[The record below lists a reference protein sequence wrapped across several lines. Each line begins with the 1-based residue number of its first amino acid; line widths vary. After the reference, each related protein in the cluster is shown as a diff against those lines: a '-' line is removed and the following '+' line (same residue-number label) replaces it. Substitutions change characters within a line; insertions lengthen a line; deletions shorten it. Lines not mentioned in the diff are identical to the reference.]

1 MTTPHKNSIKSSI
14 DLFESMAEHH
24 FIKIL
29 QSIDPLEYPWL
40 LSCLVSMRQVDQE
53 HFNRQWQFLLTL
65 LDQGQTSFLEDQARL
80 LDETIHPQS
89 LESLKSQMTQLRTQ
103 IYTSHALVL
112 SEEDLKTHLCLLV
125 LFFSYAI
132 ETQTTLSKVIEK
144 IALVFEFELEKLY
157 EWQREFD
164 YLLTQHALQFILEN

>member
-1 MTTPHKNSIKSSI
+1 MTKSNNNPIKSHLN
-14 DLFESMAEHH
+14 LFESMAEHH

-132 ETQTTLSKVIEK
+132 ETQTTLIKVIEK

-164 YLLTQHALQFILEN
+164 HLLTQHALQLVLAN

>member
-1 MTTPHKNSIKSSI
+1 
-14 DLFESMAEHH
+14 MAEHH

-132 ETQTTLSKVIEK
+132 ETQTTLIKVIEK

-164 YLLTQHALQFILEN
+164 HLLTQHALQLVLAN

>member
-1 MTTPHKNSIKSSI
+1 MTKSNNNPIKSHLN
-14 DLFESMAEHH
+14 LFESMAEHH

-132 ETQTTLSKVIEK
+132 ETQTTLIKVIEK

-157 EWQREFD
+157 EWHREFD
-164 YLLTQHALQFILEN
+164 YLLSQHALQLI